1 MACYHGGADTDN
13 QQDLAVC
20 ISFNV
25 LQPQPVAV
33 NIVNLYSDTMEIDNC
48 FVLQKLYLIKA
59 HLFPEPS
66 SVALLNGRWIN
77 RAA

>member
-1 MACYHGGADTDN
+1 MASYHGGADTHN
-13 QQDLAVC
+13 QHDLAVC

-48 FVLQKLYLIKA
+48 FVLTKIVFDQGSP
-59 HLFPEPS
+59 FPEAS
-66 SVALLNGRWIN
+66 SLVLLNAR
-77 RAA
+77 